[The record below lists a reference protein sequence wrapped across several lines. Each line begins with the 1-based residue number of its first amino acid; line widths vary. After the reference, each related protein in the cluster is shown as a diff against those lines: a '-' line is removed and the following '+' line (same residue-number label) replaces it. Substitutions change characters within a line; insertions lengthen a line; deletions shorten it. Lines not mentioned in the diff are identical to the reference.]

1 MSKNKRKTYVKVDLR
16 KVKIANQTQTTSRKL
31 DMNGKRLDQVNFEQ
45 SLKKGV
51 IIHADFT
58 GQEFGEVTILKYFN
72 DSKQHELMMKRID
85 ASILSTNGIAR
96 WDYSNKESST
106 KRYSVFYPKEQSTN
120 LIIGESVVVETKDS
134 LVLNVSSML
143 KRVENLFYLLENVE
157 NDEICFVIREKITL
171 LITNYTTSVI
181 TKNKFNDRD
190 REYFFELL
198 KDVLSTSELK
208 LFVEKFKY
216 LKREID
222 KKSCDSKSKHYYCEQ
237 DNREKTENM

>member
-85 ASILSTNGIAR
+85 ASILNTNGIAR
-96 WDYSNKESST
+96 WDYANKESST

-143 KRVENLFYLLENVE
+143 KRVENLFCLLENVE
-157 NDEICFVIREKITL
+157 NDEICDQNFS
-171 LITNYTTSVI
+171 NSSV
-181 TKNKFNDRD
+181 
-190 REYFFELL
+190 LP
-198 KDVLSTSELK
+198 SGS
-208 LFVEKFKY
+208 
-216 LKREID
+216 
-222 KKSCDSKSKHYYCEQ
+222 
-237 DNREKTENM
+237 